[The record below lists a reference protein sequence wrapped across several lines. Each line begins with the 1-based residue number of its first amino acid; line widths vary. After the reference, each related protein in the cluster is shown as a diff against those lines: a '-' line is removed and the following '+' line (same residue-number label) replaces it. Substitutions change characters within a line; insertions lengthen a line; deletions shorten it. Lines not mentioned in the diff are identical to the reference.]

1 MDSYSSGQAPFLQ
14 MWEICLVGAMTVPA
28 DSYANEGFRV
38 KPMAGWPQ
46 PSLVTSSLEP

>member
-1 MDSYSSGQAPFLQ
+1 MSHLELNGFVFFWSGPAPFLQ

-38 KPMAGWPQ
+38 KPMAG
-46 PSLVTSSLEP
+46 